1 MIDYKKEYNKLY
13 KCLLLLTVLIA
24 ITLIM
29 FIVTINI
36 FAEKLKE
43 KESKITEYAIEI
55 VDLRET
61 IQERMESNV
70 E

>member
-13 KCLLLLTVLIA
+13 KCLLLLTVLIV

-29 FIVTINI
+29 FIATINI

-61 IQERMESNV
+61 LNERRK
-70 E
+70 